1 MVKKNKCISIYPNIE
16 NLDVKTS
23 DGRNIS
29 LDKIWRDKGKIYI
42 LDDPDIEYQW
52 IYVYPL
58 LESSFYPISGEIFTT
73 SKPTIYITCQEIVK
87 ITKATFGSYDISD
100 QLSTSDN
107 QTFIFKAKSDLPDGT
122 YIFSI
127 ILQDENGENFT
138 LEASYEIETNNEKQK
153 EKDEETPWLIIA
165 FRIIIIIILIMVFL
179 FKIGHLY
186 FEFEDKD
193 TESRKEFNRKEKE
206 D

>member
-1 MVKKNKCISIYPNIE
+1 MIYQIN
-16 NLDVKTS
+16 S
-23 DGRNIS
+23 
-29 LDKIWRDKGKIYI
+29 
-42 LDDPDIEYQW
+42 QH
-52 IYVYPL
+52 
-58 LESSFYPISGEIFTT
+58 
-73 SKPTIYITCQEIVK
+73 Q
-87 ITKATFGSYDISD
+87 ITKHSFLKRNLICQIVYI
-100 QLSTSDN
+100 
-107 QTFIFKAKSDLPDGT
+107 

-165 FRIIIIIILIMVFL
+165 FRIIIIIIIIMVFL

>member
-1 MVKKNKCISIYPNIE
+1 M
-16 NLDVKTS
+16 
-23 DGRNIS
+23 
-29 LDKIWRDKGKIYI
+29 
-42 LDDPDIEYQW
+42 DDPDIEYQW

-107 QTFIFKAKSDLPDGT
+107 QTFIFKAKSDLPDGI
-122 YIFSI
+122 YIFYNSSRWKWWKLYFGSI
-127 ILQDENGENFT
+127 IWNWNKYG
-138 LEASYEIETNNEKQK
+138 KQK

-179 FKIGHLY
+179 FKIGYLY